1 MEIHKILINI
11 VYNLYVYFYVNR
23 KRRRL
28 FMKKFLSVFL
38 ALLMVFS
45 TVAFAVPSAVT
56 VTDTAEE
63 TQAPAENES
72 DLMGA
77 GYKIKRGINMLTG
90 TKDALTGEN
99 YSTYGGLF
107 NVAYGDTS
115 VSASVNPKDENDKVF
130 VFNVPGPAAADRS
143 GDYVNF
149 RLQFGPYSG
158 GTYPGLS
165 NYISH
170 KYMYVSFDVMKEVVD
185 ASAGYTDTDSFW
197 IMNSSVSSGNNSFL
211 TPKTVTPT
219 AGWQHFSQVCNM
231 MWTNQ
236 DDTTSTGTED
246 PNQIIFHFHVD
257 NANLTDV
264 NFYFD
269 NMIIAPAY
277 KVTYYNKAG
286 TTVVKEDYIAQ
297 DEDGN
302 LLTSFEPKGFLEA
315 GSTYG
320 GWSDTV
326 GGTPVSSIS
335 LDESNNSDIVLY
347 ATQEIDAFDGASI
360 VLSDKLT
367 KVGQTVTAKA
377 ALTGDPEMDADYITW
392 SSSNASVIT
401 ANKNKDGSATL
412 KAVKEGSSTIT
423 YTYKNGSVTKSLT
436 KNVVV
441 ATAPIDEFTGTSL
454 GIDLDTYE
462 YITLNVTNTNDTEQ
476 TVTVRCRVTAPGA
489 TKQTTVNVQVKV
501 PANVTNKDVYVD
513 LTENA
518 SWVGTLDTLTYTRT
532 GIPDGVTVHSTKL
545 WAKLMTDL
553 ALKFNTESTFI
564 GTPNST
570 LNIAAEVDCD
580 LEGVYDKTYTWTTNV
595 TNNCATV
602 SEQTDGSLNIS
613 VGENAEGFVTV
624 TAKSN
629 DTSKDVEISRRIF
642 VKTGEDDGS
651 KKIIYRWDFNDA
663 SNTGWN
669 SGGGHHAQSKVE
681 DGALT
686 VVKTVAKLSGASSTT
701 AVGTTSTSGGYA
713 LAATGSGSYAE
724 YGKNTVEFSM
734 TDYPYF
740 CFKAKTT
747 NPGTYSLKGYFT
759 ADGVSHAESR
769 TRTASFNLTDEYQ
782 TFSFDLTSLAN
793 STDLKGK
800 NYGGIMFVNLAES
813 VIDASTISSSNVAA
827 SPLTYSTYKP
837 VIIDEMFFANY
848 DASDRLE
855 VGVNLTAD
863 KTSLTGEGT
872 FTLTTEV
879 FSNKAVTN
887 PDVVYSAD
895 SDIVTVFDNGD
906 GTATVTP
913 VGNGTVTITAKS
925 VLDETAL
932 DSVTL
937 TIDGVQKKLV
947 AYDLSMVSL
956 GNSYLC
962 HGYAEWFNKDAYNG
976 WINSTDIIRGM
987 AASEPDLD
995 YYGRIQ
1001 YYINQNF
1008 NCSLKANRFA
1018 NNLIEIAWKKGLAN
1032 QSDASNHEGFDYVKA
1047 KNAILSAMTAQLKY
1061 IEEEQ
1066 TNIITIQLAENAQF
1080 GSYGEIA
1087 SFFYDTVFAAVD
1099 EVRPEESVVVVITP
1113 FGSNA
1118 ATNAEITKALEY
1130 GFYVA
1135 NCTDMT
1141 DKKWQAWDQYP
1152 DFNNPNSSSDFRSH
1166 PGDLGMDEIGK
1177 RVFAQLEGA
1186 IPANISADY
1195 IYVPDSISI
1204 TGGNTITEVEG
1215 TLQLDIVT
1223 DPAENSTK
1231 DVTWSVDNENVATID
1246 ENGLFT
1252 AVNNGTVNVT
1262 AVCAYDESVKDT
1274 VEVTVSG
1281 QVAAYTITY
1290 AAGTTDTVTNLP
1302 AADAYAKGTY
1312 TLSETAPERNGYKF
1326 LGWALTEG
1334 GTPIKT
1340 VEMTENKTVYATWT
1354 LAYEWNF
1361 DTEGDMEGVS
1371 FGGFHTY
1378 VRYEELPAM
1387 VVGTVTS
1394 YGDGVTVFDNT
1405 LLLDSDSYDEFVI
1418 RLQPTQATSTDTLNL
1433 TITSTDGT
1441 YNYSV
1446 PMTKTSMEEYTFDI
1460 SDVTGTITGFLLKP
1474 SVVELSLYVDYMKF
1488 KKDKIELDEDTVVD
1502 SLAITKDTTISAGA
1516 YTYTVLGSVSVPEGK
1531 TLYLEAGT
1539 YNFAGDLTGNVV
1551 ASPNANVIVY
1561 GVNRPKGYVE
1571 IQLAQNSGTRY
1582 AEVDGVQLA
1591 IVENSSYLYGVIA
1604 DKNLLV
1610 QIVEKLDEETSA
1622 TYYHVNASEET
1633 YEELPMYN
1641 YMNNVE
1647 GKELRVPDEKITSAG
1662 IRLKAQVTTAS
1673 KTAAEYTITEY
1684 GYIIALE
1691 ETLVNN
1697 NEELNFDAT
1706 KFVHGKAYIK
1716 GSVDKVFDSTNDA
1729 FDIFT
1734 VVLYGV
1740 PESAYNK
1747 NFVTKTYTKVSIGED
1762 EFVIY
1767 GEPMTANLYEIAKS
1781 LENDD
1786 ELPTETKELI
1796 SGIIAKV

>member
-1 MEIHKILINI
+1 
-11 VYNLYVYFYVNR
+11 
-23 KRRRL
+23 
-28 FMKKFLSVFL
+28 MKKFLSVFL

-56 VTDTAEE
+56 VMDTAQETAPGEE
-63 TQAPAENES
+63 AVLS
-72 DLMGA
+72 GA
-77 GYKIKRGINMLTG
+77 GYKVQRGINMLTG
-90 TKDALTGEN
+90 TKYALTGEN
-99 YSTYGGLF
+99 YSIYGGLF
-107 NVAYGDTS
+107 NTTYGDTTLY
-115 VSASVNPKDENDKVF
+115 ATTNPKDENDKVF
-130 VFNVPGPAAADRS
+130 VFNIPSPAETGR

-149 RLQFGPYSG
+149 SIRFGPYVDG
-158 GTYPGLS
+158 AWTGLS
-165 NYISH
+165 NYMSH
-170 KYMYVSFDVMKEVVD
+170 KYMYVAFDVMKEVVD
-185 ASAGYTDTDSFW
+185 ASAGYTAGDSFW
-197 IMNSSVSSGNNSFL
+197 IMNSNATSGNNSFL
-211 TPKTVTPT
+211 TPKNITPT
-219 AGWQHFSQVCNM
+219 GGWQHFSDVYNLM
-231 MWTNQ
+231 LTNQ
-236 DDTTSTGTED
+236 EEGTSTGTQD
-246 PNQIIFHFHVD
+246 PNQIIFHMYVD
-257 NANLTDV
+257 NANQTDV

-286 TTVVKEDYIAQ
+286 TQVIKEEYIAQ
-297 DEDGN
+297 DENGN
-302 LLTSFEPKGFLEA
+302 LLTSFAPQGFLEG

-320 GWSDTV
+320 GWSLTQN
-326 GGTPVSSIS
+326 GTPVESIELS
-335 LDESNNSDIVLY
+335 ESNNSDIVLY
-347 ATQEIDAFDGASI
+347 ATQEVDAFEGASI

-367 KVGQTVTAKA
+367 KVGQSVTAKA
-377 ALTGDPEMDADYITW
+377 VLAGDPEMDPDYIKWT
-392 SSSNASVIT
+392 SSDASVIS

-412 KAVKEGSSTIT
+412 KAVKAGSSTLT
-423 YTYKNGSVTKSLT
+423 YTYSKDGVTKTLT

-441 ATAPIDEFTGTSL
+441 ATAPIDELSGSNL

-462 YITLNVTNTNDTEQ
+462 YITLNVTNTNDTEK
-476 TVTVRCRVTAPGA
+476 TVTVRCRVTLPGA
-489 TKQTTVNVQVKV
+489 TKQTTVNVKVQV
-501 PANVTNKDVYVD
+501 PANVTGKDVYVD
-513 LTENA
+513 LTEYTNWEG
-518 SWVGTLDTLTYTRT
+518 SLYTLAYTST

-545 WAKLMTDL
+545 WAKLSTEL

-564 GTPNST
+564 GTPNSA

-602 SEQTDGSLNIS
+602 TEQTDGSLNIS

-651 KKIIYRWDFNDA
+651 KAIAYTWNFNDTA
-663 SNTGWN
+663 GTTNWYS
-669 SGGGHHAQSKVE
+669 GGHHAQSKVE

-686 VVKTVAKLSGASSTT
+686 MIKTVAKLSGASSTT
-701 AVGTTSTSGGYA
+701 AVNTSSTSGGYS
-713 LAATGSGSYAE
+713 LAATASGSYSE
-724 YGKNTVEFSM
+724 SGGNSVEFSM

-759 ADGVSHAESR
+759 ADGASHSESR
-769 TRTASFNLTDEYQ
+769 TKTVAFNLTDEYQ
-782 TFSFDLTSLAN
+782 IFAMDLTLLAN
-793 STDLKGK
+793 SSELKGK

-813 VIDASTISSSNVAA
+813 VIDASTISSSNVAS

-837 VIIDEMFFANY
+837 VIIDEIFFANY
-848 DASDRLE
+848 DASNSLE
-855 VGVNLTAD
+855 VGLNLTAD

-872 FTLTTEV
+872 FTLTSEV

-887 PDVVYSAD
+887 SDVVYSAD
-895 SDIVTVFDNGD
+895 NDIATIFNNGD

-925 VLDETAL
+925 VLDESAT

-937 TIDGVQKKLV
+937 TISGVQTKLV

-956 GNSYLC
+956 GNSYLS

-976 WINSTDIIRGM
+976 WINADDVIRGM

-1001 YYINQNF
+1001 YYINENF

-1032 QSDASNHEGFDYVKA
+1032 QSDASNHNNFDYVKA

-1061 IEEEQ
+1061 IKDEQ
-1066 TNIITIQLAENAQF
+1066 TNIITVQLAENAQF

-1087 SFFYDTVFAAVD
+1087 SFFYDTVFAAID

-1113 FGSNA
+1113 FGSSA

-1152 DFNNPNSSSDFRSH
+1152 DFDNPNASNDFRAH

-1177 RVFAQLEGA
+1177 RVFAQLEVA
-1186 IPANISADY
+1186 IPASISANY
-1195 IYVPDSISI
+1195 IYVPESISI
-1204 TGGNTITEVEG
+1204 TGGNAITEAEG

-1223 DPAENSTK
+1223 NPTENSVK
-1231 DVTWSVDNENVATID
+1231 DVKWSVDNEKVAAID
-1246 ENGLFT
+1246 ENGLLT

-1262 AVCAYDESVKDT
+1262 AVCAYDENVKAT
-1274 VEVTVSG
+1274 IEVTVSG
-1281 QVAAYTITY
+1281 QVPAYTLTY
-1290 AAGTTDTVTNLP
+1290 APGTSDTVTNLP
-1302 AADAYAKGTY
+1302 TSDAYAKGTY
-1312 TLSETAPERNGYKF
+1312 TLSRTTPERNGYKF
-1326 LGWALTEG
+1326 LGWALSEN
-1334 GTPIKT
+1334 GTPVKT
-1340 VEMTENKTVYATWT
+1340 VEMTENKTVYAVWT

-1361 DTEGDMEGVS
+1361 DTEGDMEGIS

-1405 LLLDSDSYDEFVI
+1405 LLLNSASYDEFVV
-1418 RLQPTQATSTDTLNL
+1418 RLQPTHATADDTLNL
-1433 TITSTDGT
+1433 TVTSTDGT
-1441 YNYSV
+1441 YNYSL
-1446 PMTKTSMEEYTFDI
+1446 PMTKTSMEEYTFDL

-1488 KKDKIELDEDTVVD
+1488 RKDKIELDEDTVVD
-1502 SLAITKDTTISAGA
+1502 SLTIAKDTTIAAGE
-1516 YTYTVLGSVSVPEGK
+1516 YTYTVLGSVVVPEGK

-1539 YNFAGDLTGNVV
+1539 YNFAGDLAGNVV
-1551 ASPNANVIVY
+1551 ASPNANVVVY
-1561 GVNRPKGYVE
+1561 GENKPEGYVE
-1571 IQLAQNSGTRY
+1571 ISLGQNSGTRY
-1582 AEVDGVQLA
+1582 AEVDGIQLP
-1591 IVENSSYLYGVIA
+1591 IVENSSYLYGVIT

-1610 QIVEKLDEETSA
+1610 QIVEKVGDETVSLASEEVTEDVST
-1622 TYYHVNASEET
+1622 TYYHVNVADGT
-1633 YEELPMYN
+1633 CKELSMDN
-1641 YMNNVE
+1641 YMKNLE
-1647 GKELRVPDEKITSAG
+1647 GQDLRIPDEKIDSTG
-1662 IRLKAQVTTAS
+1662 IRFKAQITTAS
-1673 KTAAEYTITEY
+1673 KNEETEYQIEEY
-1684 GYIIALE
+1684 GYIIGLE
-1691 ETLVNN
+1691 KTLLANG
-1697 NEELNFDAT
+1697 EKLNFNAT
-1706 KFVHGKAYIK
+1706 KYACGKAYVK
-1716 GSVDKVFDSTNDA
+1716 GQVDKIFDQSIDEVH
-1729 FDIFT
+1729 IFT
-1734 VVLYGV
+1734 AVLYGA
-1740 PESAYNK
+1740 PEDSYRE
-1747 NFVTKTYTKVSIGED
+1747 NFVVKTYTKVTVGSD
-1762 EFVIY
+1762 EYVVY
-1767 GEPMTANLYEIAKS
+1767 GEPMVANYYELAKS
-1781 LENDD
+1781 IRNNSSLTDD
-1786 ELPTETKELI
+1786 AKALI
-1796 SGIIAKV
+1796 DSIIDKAEIGSDIG

>member
-1 MEIHKILINI
+1 
-11 VYNLYVYFYVNR
+11 
-23 KRRRL
+23 
-28 FMKKFLSVFL
+28 MKKFLSVLL
-38 ALLMVFS
+38 AIVMVFS
-45 TVAFAVPSAVT
+45 TVAFAAPSVVT

-63 TQAPAENES
+63 IPVLEANTA
-72 DLMGA
+72 DLMGIS
-77 GYKIKRGINMLTG
+77 YKVQRGINLLTG

-99 YSTYGGLF
+99 YTVYGGIF
-107 NVAYGDTS
+107 NTAYSDTTIYQ
-115 VSASVNPKDENDKVF
+115 SVNPKDSTDKVF
-130 VFNVPGPAAADRS
+130 VFNVPGPASSSRT

-149 RLQFGPYSG
+149 SVQFGPYTNG
-158 GTYPGLS
+158 AWAGLS
-165 NYISH
+165 NYMSH

-185 ASAGYTDTDSFW
+185 ASAGYTAGDSAW
-197 IMNSSVSSGNNSFL
+197 IMNSKVSSGNNSFL
-211 TPKTVTPT
+211 TPSGLTPT
-219 AGWQHFSQVCNM
+219 AGWQHYGKVCNL

-236 DDTTSTGTED
+236 DSSKSTGVED
-246 PNQIIFHFHVD
+246 PNQIIFHFYVD
-257 NANLTDV
+257 NANKTDV

-277 KVTYYNKAG
+277 KVIYYNAAG

-297 DEDGN
+297 DEEGN
-302 LLTSFEPKGFLEA
+302 LLTSFEPKGFLE
-315 GSTYG
+315 GGVTYS
-320 GWSDTV
+320 GWATSV
-326 GGTPVSSIS
+326 GGTPVDSIA
-335 LDESNNSDIVLY
+335 LTESNNSDIVLY
-347 ATQEIDAFDGASI
+347 ATQEVDAFDGASI

-367 KVGQTVTAKA
+367 KIGQSVTAKA
-377 ALTGDPEMDADYITW
+377 SLTGDPKMDADYVKWT
-392 SSSNASVIT
+392 SSDATVIS
-401 ANKNKDGSATL
+401 ANKNKDGTATL
-412 KAVKEGSSTIT
+412 KALKAGTSTIT
-423 YTYKNGSVTKSLT
+423 YTYSKDGVTRTLT
-436 KNVVV
+436 KDVVV
-441 ATAPIDEFTGTSL
+441 ATVPIEEFTGTSL

-462 YITLNVTNTNDTEQ
+462 YITLNVSNTNDTEQ
-476 TVTVRCRVTAPGA
+476 TVKIRCRVTLPGA
-489 TKQTTVNVQVKV
+489 TSATTVNIEVNV

-513 LTENA
+513 LTEYTN
-518 SWVGTLDTLTYTRT
+518 WEGTLNSLKYTT
-532 GIPDGVTVHSTKL
+532 TAIPVGVTVHSTKL

-595 TNNCATV
+595 TNNCAAV
-602 SEQTDGSLNIS
+602 SEQADGSLNIS

-651 KKIIYRWDFNDA
+651 NKIIYKWDFNDA
-663 SNTGWN
+663 SNTGWY
-669 SGGGHHAQSKVE
+669 SGGGHHSQSKVE

-686 VVKTVAKLSGASSTT
+686 VIKTVAKLSGASSTT
-701 AVGTTSTSGGYA
+701 AVGTASTSGGYA
-713 LAATGSGSYAE
+713 LTATGSGSYAE
-724 YGKNTVEFSM
+724 SGKNTVEFSM

-747 NPGTYSLKGYFT
+747 APGTYSLKGYFT

-769 TRTASFNLTDEYQ
+769 AKTASFDLTDEYQ
-782 TFSFDLTSLAN
+782 TFSFDLTSIAN

-800 NYGGIMFVNLAES
+800 NYGGIMFVNLTES
-813 VIDASTISSSNVAA
+813 VIDDSTISSSNVAS

-872 FTLTTEV
+872 FTLTTEI

-925 VLDETAL
+925 VLDETAT

-976 WINSTDIIRGM
+976 WINSTDVIRGM

-1001 YYINQNF
+1001 YYINNGF
-1008 NCSLKANRFA
+1008 NCSLKANRYA
-1018 NNLIEIAWKKGLAN
+1018 NNQIEIAWKNGLAN

-1061 IEEEQ
+1061 IKEEQ
-1066 TNIITIQLAENAQF
+1066 TNIITVQLAENAQF
-1080 GSYGEIA
+1080 GHYGEIA
-1087 SFFYDTVFAAVD
+1087 AFFYDTVFAAID

-1118 ATNAEITKALEY
+1118 ATNAEISKAMEY

-1141 DKKWQAWDQYP
+1141 DNKWKAYDQYP

-1177 RVFAQLEGA
+1177 RVFAQLETA

-1195 IYVPDSISI
+1195 IYVPNSISI
-1204 TGGNTITEVEG
+1204 TGGNEITETEG

-1231 DVTWSVDNENVATID
+1231 DVTWSVDNENIATIN
-1246 ENGLFT
+1246 ENGLLT

-1274 VEVTVSG
+1274 ITVTVSG

-1290 AAGTTDTVTNLP
+1290 AAGTDDTVTNLP
-1302 AADAYAKGTY
+1302 TSDAYAKGTY

-1334 GTPIKT
+1334 GEAVKT
-1340 VEMTENKTVYATWT
+1340 VEMTEDKTVYATWT

-1378 VRYEELPAM
+1378 VRYEEIPAM

-1405 LLLDSDSYDEFVI
+1405 LLLDSSSYDEFVV
-1418 RLQPTQATSTDTLNL
+1418 RLQPTQTTEDDTLGL

-1441 YNYSV
+1441 YNYSL

-1474 SVVELSLYVDYMKF
+1474 SVIELSLYVDYMKF
-1488 KKDKIELDEDTVVD
+1488 QSED
-1502 SLAITKDTTISAGA
+1502 
-1516 YTYTVLGSVSVPEGK
+1516 
-1531 TLYLEAGT
+1531 
-1539 YNFAGDLTGNVV
+1539 
-1551 ASPNANVIVY
+1551 
-1561 GVNRPKGYVE
+1561 YVE
-1571 IQLAQNSGTRY
+1571 IFLGSKQNESNVRY
-1582 AEVDGVQLA
+1582 AEIDGKQFV
-1591 IVENSSYLYGVIA
+1591 VEDDYYGVIA
-1604 DKNLLV
+1604 SENILIQV
-1610 QIVEKLDEETSA
+1610 VEKSADDVVSAKYYYVSAQDASYTELTSL
-1622 TYYHVNASEET
+1622 ED
-1633 YEELPMYN
+1633 
-1641 YMNNVE
+1641 YMNNVS
-1647 GKELRVPDEKITSAG
+1647 GQELRVPDEKITSAG

-1673 KTAAEYTITEY
+1673 KAEAVSYTITEY

-1706 KFVHGKAYIK
+1706 KFVHGKAYVK

-1747 NFVTKTYTKVSIGED
+1747 NFVTKTYTKVAIGED

-1786 ELPTETKELI
+1786 TLSEETKELI
-1796 SGIIAKV
+1796 NGIIAKV